1 MPSAPQTRQTPEL
14 RRHLRLDGTRNL
26 RDTGGY
32 PAAGGRAGPG
42 RQTRWHTLLRSD
54 ELTCLPAHAEAELR
68 GLGIRHVVDLRW
80 PDELEQSP
88 NAFASDA
95 QIRYTSVSLLADD
108 PTPHAGLDGMYRHIL
123 DERWEQLGTVVRS
136 LLEPGG
142 LPVVIGCAA
151 GKDRTGVT
159 IALLLSLCGV
169 PDEVV
174 VADYAL
180 SAEAFA
186 GRNETFPPD
195 DWRRSLN
202 FPVESPPEFMA
213 STLAHLAAEH
223 GGARALL
230 RSIGLT
236 DAELD
241 ALVDALTEPANAA
254 EPGA

>member
-1 MPSAPQTRQTPEL
+1 MPSVSQTPEL
-14 RRHLRLDGTRNL
+14 RRHIHLDGTRNL

-32 PAAGGRAGPG
+32 PTGPG

-54 ELTCLPAHAEAELR
+54 ELTCLPAHAVAELR
-68 GLGIRHVVDLRW
+68 ALGVRHVVDLRW
-80 PDELEQSP
+80 PDELERSP

-123 DERWEQLGTVVRS
+123 DDRWAQLGEVARS
-136 LLEPGG
+136 LLAPDG

-169 PDEVV
+169 PDDVV
-174 VADYAL
+174 TADYAL
-180 SAEAFA
+180 SADAFA
-186 GRNETFPPD
+186 GLNATFPLD
-195 DWRRSLN
+195 DWRRILT

-213 STLAHLAAEH
+213 STMAHLASEH

-236 DAELD
+236 DTELD
-241 ALVDALTEPANAA
+241 ALVDALTEPATPA
-254 EPGA
+254 EARA

>member
-1 MPSAPQTRQTPEL
+1 MSAFPQTPEL
-14 RRHLRLDGTRNL
+14 RRHIRLDGTRNL

-32 PAAGGRAGPG
+32 PAGPG

-54 ELTCLPAHAEAELR
+54 ELTCLPAHAVAELR
-68 GLGIRHVVDLRW
+68 ALGVRHVVDLRW
-80 PDELEQSP
+80 PDELERSP
-88 NAFASDA
+88 NAFAGDA
-95 QIRYTSVSLLADD
+95 LIRYTSVSLLADD
-108 PTPHAGLDGMYRHIL
+108 PTPHAGLDGMYRHVL
-123 DERWEQLGTVVRS
+123 DERWEQLGEAVRS
-136 LLEPGG
+136 LLEPDG

-169 PDEVV
+169 PDDVV
-174 VADYAL
+174 TADYAL
-180 SAEAFA
+180 SADTFA
-186 GRNETFPPD
+186 GLNATFPPD
-195 DWRRSLN
+195 DWRRILS

-213 STLAHLAAEH
+213 STLAHLTGEH

-241 ALVDALTEPANAA
+241 ALVEALTEPATAA
-254 EPGA
+254 EAGA